1 MGAIWQSNEYY
12 TNIKRSGTTL
22 AKVNAAKGNANH
34 SPIGLAL
41 AYTLPVIISRGFTT
55 WANCERKSVDDK
67 TESNESSDLIKQIE
81 GDINGILSKYNDDN
95 DGIKT
100 IEDLEILKTKKD
112 YLSSQVSNN
121 SNRIDFLED
130 SNKTF
135 QGQID
140 SLEEILKSFN
150 FDLPTLEK
158 YEQQKEEISN
168 KINNLKLVLDKNK
181 KEIEKLKEENTKYNK
196 ELDKLSNIDQ
206 DIEDFKTY
214 MGQLKKANG
223 QEVIES
229 LKNDKTS
236 EINKLMK
243 EMKTANPKKRKS
255 LKQELTI
262 LLTEY
267 LNTDGPKNPTL
278 VKYANHLGI
287 NQ

>member
-12 TNIKRSGTTL
+12 TNIRLEEKRSGITL
-22 AKVNAAKGNANH
+22 AEVNAAKGNAIH
-34 SPIGLAL
+34 SPFGLAL
-41 AYTLPVIISRGFTT
+41 ASTLPEIISRGFTT
-55 WANCERKSVDDK
+55 LANCERKSVDDK

-81 GDINGILSKYNDDN
+81 GDIDGILDKYNKDN

-112 YLSSQVSNN
+112 YLSSQIDNN
-121 SNRIDFLED
+121 SNRIDFLVG
-130 SNKTF
+130 SNKTI

-140 SLEEILKSFN
+140 ILEEILETTYNSSA
-150 FDLPTLEK
+150 L
-158 YEQQKEEISN
+158 N
-168 KINNLKLVLDKNK
+168 KISNLKLDLKTNNN
-181 KEIEKLKEENTKYNK
+181 EIEKLKEENAKYNT
-196 ELDKLSNIDQ
+196 ELGKLSNIDQ

-223 QEVIES
+223 QDVIES

-243 EMKTANPKKRKS
+243 EMKTASPKKQES

-262 LLTEY
+262 LLKEY
-267 LNTDGPKNPTL
+267 LDTDGPKNPTL
-278 VKYANHLGI
+278 VKYAKLLGI
-287 NQ
+287 N

>member
-181 KEIEKLKEENTKYNK
+181 KEIEKLKE
-196 ELDKLSNIDQ
+196 